1 VRRALPL
8 LLAAVAVAGCASDA
22 ERRDQHLAKAES
34 SLAEGDTRT
43 ALIEFRS
50 ALELDPQNADVNFRV
65 GRALEAVAA
74 VQDALFFYEEAY
86 RLDPMHSEAA
96 MRAASFLLEADPE
109 RAEEIVAEVLEREP
123 GNDFAYVLRSRAA
136 LLRNDAEGALAPALT
151 AIELDPDDPFT
162 HEQLGKVHAA
172 RIRALALEDEEAPE
186 ELYRSAVEAF
196 EAGRELAD
204 EELRWHFSQ
213 YRARILAN
221 WKGQEAEA
229 AEAFRRAIAEA
240 ETVSPGAVQQV
251 LPEASR
257 FASRTEDKEL
267 LAWVSEQR
275 AESFPG
281 QLGAWTEL
289 ARLAEERDGSGEA
302 VMQRMIEAQPE
313 SGEARVAYARYLLGQ
328 QRSDEA
334 VAYLEAS
341 AAEGVDPPLL
351 LSVQANTLYALQREP
366 EAKAIIERL
375 AQEYPEHSRT
385 LLAMAQQAAMEQRL
399 DDGVELLERL
409 VDRDASPEALR
420 MLAGLER
427 RRGNLQLALA
437 SAQRAVAASQQGGFP
452 QAAVLLQARL
462 QVETGD
468 CQGAVRSYTQ
478 VRGNDVALSPEDRV
492 YLARCLYATGRGP
505 LGKRILQ
512 SLAGEDAQSPM
523 ALIELARLEA
533 RTDPELARRLVDRGL
548 ERWPRFPALLGIAAR
563 LDAAEGRTD
572 LALERL
578 NSALGGGAGAAAPE
592 LLLLRAQLLVARGE
606 LEQAE
611 RDAML
616 AFQRQPELTAA
627 GQLVVQIY
635 RAQGRIEE
643 AIESFEEVLAAGS
656 LDVGARVL
664 LARLHLAA
672 GHEARAEELLEGV
685 LAERSDLPEAKND
698 LAYLLARRGADLDRA
713 LELATDAQQGLGE
726 LPPVADTLGYVYLR
740 RGLPEAALAQFR
752 ATIELAEAQQ
762 TMTPLY
768 PFHLGL
774 ALRELG
780 LEAEAEQAFEQA
792 LSLDPDYED
801 ALTELR
807 LLRQAQ
813 AEEGAPSEGS

>member
-65 GRALEAVAA
+65 GRALEAAAA

-172 RIRALALEDEEAPE
+172 GIRALALEDEEVPE

-229 AEAFRRAIAEA
+229 DAAFRRAIAEA
-240 ETVSPGAVQQV
+240 QAASPDALRQV
-251 LPEASR
+251 LQEASR

-366 EAKAIIERL
+366 EAKAIVERL
-375 AQEYPEHSRT
+375 AQEYPEHPRT

-399 DDGVELLERL
+399 DDGVKLLERL

-427 RRGNLQLALA
+427 RRGNPELALA

-452 QAAVLLQARL
+452 QAAMLLQARL
-462 QVETGD
+462 QVETTAPVSPQRTA
-468 CQGAVRSYTQ
+468 CIWHAACTPRAVGRS
-478 VRGNDVALSPEDRV
+478 
-492 YLARCLYATGRGP
+492 
-505 LGKRILQ
+505 
-512 SLAGEDAQSPM
+512 
-523 ALIELARLEA
+523 
-533 RTDPELARRLVDRGL
+533 
-548 ERWPRFPALLGIAAR
+548 
-563 LDAAEGRTD
+563 
-572 LALERL
+572 
-578 NSALGGGAGAAAPE
+578 
-592 LLLLRAQLLVARGE
+592 ARG
-606 LEQAE
+606 
-611 RDAML
+611 
-616 AFQRQPELTAA
+616 FS
-627 GQLVVQIY
+627 
-635 RAQGRIEE
+635 RASRGRM
-643 AIESFEEVLAAGS
+643 
-656 LDVGARVL
+656 
-664 LARLHLAA
+664 
-672 GHEARAEELLEGV
+672 
-685 LAERSDLPEAKND
+685 RSRPW
-698 LAYLLARRGADLDRA
+698 
-713 LELATDAQQGLGE
+713 
-726 LPPVADTLGYVYLR
+726 P
-740 RGLPEAALAQFR
+740 
-752 ATIELAEAQQ
+752 
-762 TMTPLY
+762 
-768 PFHLGL
+768 
-774 ALRELG
+774 
-780 LEAEAEQAFEQA
+780 
-792 LSLDPDYED
+792 
-801 ALTELR
+801 
-807 LLRQAQ
+807 
-813 AEEGAPSEGS
+813 